1 MNDQDAINEL
11 RDRLGRAEDRLSRG
25 DGQFTEVL
33 GALENVTAHLRRQDT
48 MYAELGSKIDDQG
61 KSMAGIVDM
70 WSSGVNA
77 TQFFCRLARG
87 WEWVVKQ
94 VFSKKFVALAVGYVV
109 LHYMVYQSLP
119 DWTKWAVALYKLYQ
133 GG

>member
-1 MNDQDAINEL
+1 MDDASAINEL

-33 GALENVTAHLRRQDT
+33 GELQNVTAHLRRQDT

-87 WEWVVKQ
+87 WEWIVKQ

-109 LHYMVYQSLP
+109 IHWAIFNSLP
-119 DWTKWAVALYKLYQ
+119 DWTKWAVTLYKLYQ